1 MKEVFEFLGKIV
13 LYGGGPT
20 VIAYLIFAFLGKRT
34 VETWF
39 SKRLKKFEYEL
50 NSMFNRVTK
59 IHEKE
64 FEVLPQAWGR
74 LNDLLDLVRQFIR
87 ETHRISLNNKS
98 ASGLEEFLSEQNL
111 SEDEKQIIRLESKDK
126 DSCFFRVLSERTW
139 KASWD
144 FQGYIDKN
152 AIFLSPEIKTKFR
165 KAEEAIRTA
174 WAIRDMGE
182 TEDDRRKAIL
192 KACEITQKEIPPI
205 MTEIEELV
213 QKRLRFDEA

>member
-1 MKEVFEFLGKIV
+1 MKEVFEPVGKIV

-20 VIAYLIFAFLGKRT
+20 VIAYLTFAFLGKRT

-39 SKRLKKFEYEL
+39 AKRLKKFEYKL
-50 NSMFNRVTK
+50 NSIFNRVTK

-64 FEVLPQAWGR
+64 LEVLPQAWGR
-74 LNDLLDLVRQFIR
+74 LHDLLDSVTQFIR

-98 ASGLEEFLSEQNL
+98 TSELEKFLSKQNL
-111 SEDEKQIIRLESKDK
+111 SKDEKQIIFESKDK
-126 DSCFFRVLSERTW
+126 DSCFFRVLSERTS

-165 KAEEAIRTA
+165 KAEDAIRTA
-174 WAIRDMGE
+174 WAIRATAE
-182 TEDDRRKAIL
+182 TADDRRKAIRE
-192 KACEITQKEIPPI
+192 ACEIIQKEIPPI

-213 QKRLRFDEA
+213 QRRLRFDEA